1 MCSNLNSIQKSCSN
15 FRLSNN
21 LAIPSVIVFC
31 YFYVQ
36 TFTIRFTLQ
45 KRYLVTTHHAPLH
58 CSILATILSCFQFK
72 VHTTILMLTTPS
84 IDWSKTPTPLTGL
97 PDDVL
102 QTILQYMYAECLPRG
117 LTEETVHNCVKYAAK
132 IPELTD
138 FITLCNT
145 FLQNTALKQ
154 RMYFHSF
161 KSINLRF
168 FIFYSVCL
176 LFRQQLSSYFG
187 FCYSY
192 ITR

>member
-1 MCSNLNSIQKSCSN
+1 
-15 FRLSNN
+15 
-21 LAIPSVIVFC
+21 
-31 YFYVQ
+31 
-36 TFTIRFTLQ
+36 
-45 KRYLVTTHHAPLH
+45 
-58 CSILATILSCFQFK
+58 
-72 VHTTILMLTTPS
+72 MLTTPS

-161 KSINLRF
+161 KSYQFKNFNFLFCLF
-168 FIFYSVCL
+168 FY
-176 LFRQQLSSYFG
+176 SSYFG

-192 ITR
+192 ITLDSVTLTLLDKL